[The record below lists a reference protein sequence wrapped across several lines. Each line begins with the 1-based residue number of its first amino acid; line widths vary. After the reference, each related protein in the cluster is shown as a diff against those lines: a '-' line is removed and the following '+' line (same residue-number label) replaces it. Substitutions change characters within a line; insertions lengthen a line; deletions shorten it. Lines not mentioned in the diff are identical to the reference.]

1 MGHIIGSA
9 RDVLADFHLVD
20 PVLSVSI
27 GIAVVGVLL
36 PGLTPCIE
44 ASESLGEGCADIA
57 ASPLRATRQ
66 SEIHGVRMVGIGTSV
81 DDSSET
87 HAVDGREQRAIDAVA
102 GPNLLDDILLVALA
116 LQVHLRADHTVDLRL
131 QERQFAQVAIA
142 IHIHGLVLRHCPT
155 DHGEEDQE

>member
-1 MGHIIGSA
+1 M
-9 RDVLADFHLVD
+9 
-20 PVLSVSI
+20 
-27 GIAVVGVLL
+27 VGV
-36 PGLTPCIE
+36 
-44 ASESLGEGCADIA
+44 
-57 ASPLRATRQ
+57 
-66 SEIHGVRMVGIGTSV
+66 GTGV

-102 GPNLLDDILLVALA
+102 GPDLLDDILLVALA